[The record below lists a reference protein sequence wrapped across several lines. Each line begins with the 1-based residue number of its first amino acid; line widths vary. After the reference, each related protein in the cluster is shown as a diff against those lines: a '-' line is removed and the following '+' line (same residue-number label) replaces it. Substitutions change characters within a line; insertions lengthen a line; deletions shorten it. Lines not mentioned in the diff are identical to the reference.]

1 MYPNTDF
8 ADLCLHFTTQALCD
22 DRQVCSPRQLRKTIA
37 NFNAFG
43 LQSPFSLVEKM
54 SSKAD
59 DSQSI
64 RFVRNSLN
72 PTASERIN
80 QKILNDFNRL
90 EAQLKDSTPN
100 SDNIWKSSSISLS
113 NSKYLSMSIYTSLS
127 DALGKHDFREIKRV
141 FELNTG
147 EALTLEN
154 FFNKPYDAY
163 APILL
168 SALKDTY
175 ADQNPFI
182 DELTTLP
189 ENQSFLIDEY
199 GLLLQFDLEDMPGEY
214 RYPFTAHL
222 AHSDLNELYDVISL
236 YE

>member
-1 MYPNTDF
+1 
-8 ADLCLHFTTQALCD
+8 
-22 DRQVCSPRQLRKTIA
+22 
-37 NFNAFG
+37 
-43 LQSPFSLVEKM
+43 M